1 MFTRESANNSKGFSF
16 IEISWVMV
24 CMGIILAIA
33 VPSFTKY
40 LRSSRLV
47 GTSNELLTDMHY
59 ARSLAVSKRQ
69 TYQIEFDADEYRII
83 EVSSGEIIRQRT
95 LPQGLSFAAS
105 DDPNF
110 YAWGL
115 ADPVNVDIN
124 GSAGTKTVVL
134 SANGSVTSY

>member
-1 MFTRESANNSKGFSF
+1 MLTGKRLANNSGFSF
-16 IEISWVMV
+16 IEMSWVMV

-47 GTSNELLTDMHY
+47 GSSNELMSDLHY

-69 TYQIEFDADEYRII
+69 TYKIVFGASDYQII
-83 EVSSGEIIRQRT
+83 EVSTGDVIRDRS
-95 LPQGLSFAAS
+95 LPQGLNYAAS
-105 DDPNF
+105 GDPNF

-115 ADPVNVDIN
+115 ADPVNIN
-124 GSAGTKTVVL
+124 ITGAAGTKTLAL
-134 SANGSVTSY
+134 SANGSVAHY